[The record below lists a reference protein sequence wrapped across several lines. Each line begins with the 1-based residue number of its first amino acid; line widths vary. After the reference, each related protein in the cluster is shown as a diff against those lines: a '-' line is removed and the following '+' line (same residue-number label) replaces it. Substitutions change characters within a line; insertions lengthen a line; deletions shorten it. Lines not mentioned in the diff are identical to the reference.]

1 MESPQRFATSYFCD
15 TRIAIPTHRSRAL
28 GICAIVLLALCSVS
42 LLSAQ
47 NLPDAPQSQSS
58 AQQAQDKGANA
69 PSASSTQPGSESADK
84 KPTAQDE
91 ASKAKSGDNSEPEQS
106 KRLMWVV
113 PNFGAVTANSQV
125 PPMSTR
131 EKFTLARND
140 SFDYSAFVWTGIL
153 AFQSYE
159 LNSDPELGSGI
170 AGYGRYYWRGFAD
183 GVSGTYFTEAIIP
196 ALTHEDPR
204 YFTLGQGGFF
214 RRTAYALSRT
224 FITRTDSGGRS
235 FNWSEVGGSA
245 LEAGL
250 SNAYYPPQERGVS
263 QTFRGF
269 GTQMESAALNNVAKE
284 FWPDIRH
291 KILRRK

>member
-1 MESPQRFATSYFCD
+1 MENPQRFATFYFCD
-15 TRIAIPTHRSRAL
+15 PGIARRSRAP
-28 GICAIVLLALCSVS
+28 GISVIVFLALCPATF
-42 LLSAQ
+42 LSAQ
-47 NLPDAPQSQSS
+47 NLPDAPQRQLS
-58 AQQAQDKGANA
+58 AQQDQNKTATP
-69 PSASSTQPGSESADK
+69 PSTPSEQSGSESADK
-84 KPTAQDE
+84 KQTSPAPQ
-91 ASKAKSGDNSEPEQS
+91 AGKSPSDKNSDPEQS

-113 PNFGAVTANSQV
+113 PNFGAVTANTQL

-170 AGYGRYYWRGFAD
+170 AGYGRYYWRTFLD

-196 ALTHEDPR
+196 AITHEDPR
-204 YFTLGQGGFF
+204 YFTMGRGGFF

-250 SNAYYPPQERGVS
+250 SNAYYPPQERGFS
-263 QTFRGF
+263 QTFRGL